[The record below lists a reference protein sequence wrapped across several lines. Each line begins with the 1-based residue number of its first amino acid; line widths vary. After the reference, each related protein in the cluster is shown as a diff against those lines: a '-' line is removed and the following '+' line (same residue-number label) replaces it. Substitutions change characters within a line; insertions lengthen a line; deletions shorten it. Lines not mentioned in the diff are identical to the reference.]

1 MHEPDPET
9 VERVAVAAATAAG
22 QELRRRYGHT
32 DGDAEGDYG
41 TVDVK
46 AAADRAAEDSV
57 LPVITRAFPDHEV
70 YAEESGHLGD
80 PPDESADD
88 WRWIVDPLD
97 GTNDFVA
104 GLPTFATGVTALRGD
119 DPRVAVVHLPATDET
134 YVARAGEG
142 VRYDG
147 TRVTADSDLVPETA
161 TVVTVIGRDAVV
173 DPERA
178 GTADALDDALETRV
192 KRVIGS
198 WAPLVHAGLLARGRV
213 QGVTTYHLDREEQPA
228 TELLAREAGAVT
240 ERHGPLYLAAVDEST
255 LATLREAAREV
266 PGLAVGGD

>member
-1 MHEPDPET
+1 MHDTDAET
-9 VERVAVAAATAAG
+9 VERVAVAAAAAAG
-22 QELRRRYGHT
+22 QELRRRYGR
-32 DGDAEGDYG
+32 GDADGDYG
-41 TVDVK
+41 TADVK
-46 AAADRAAEDSV
+46 AAADRAAEDAV
-57 LPVITRAFPDHEV
+57 LPVITRAFPDHPV
-70 YAEESGHLGD
+70 YAEESGHLGGSD
-80 PPDESADD
+80 GGDGDD

-104 GLPTFATGVTALRGD
+104 GLPTFAVGVTALRGD

-147 TRVTADSDLVPETA
+147 TRVTATGDLAPETG

-173 DPERA
+173 DPDRA
-178 GTADALDDALETRV
+178 GAAEALDDAVETRV
-192 KRVIGS
+192 KRVIQS

-213 QGVTTYHLDREEQPA
+213 QGVATYHLDVEEQPA

-240 ERHGPLYLAAVDEST
+240 ERHGPLWLGAVDEPT
-255 LATLREAAREV
+255 LATLREAARAV
-266 PGLAVGGD
+266 PALAVEDGDD